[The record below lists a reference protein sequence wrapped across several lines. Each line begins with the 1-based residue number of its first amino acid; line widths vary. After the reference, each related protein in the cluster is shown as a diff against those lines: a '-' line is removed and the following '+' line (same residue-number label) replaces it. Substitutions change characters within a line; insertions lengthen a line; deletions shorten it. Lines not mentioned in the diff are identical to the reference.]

1 MTGRL
6 VLELELELAL
16 VLVTMIEEFAVVDT
30 ALEVKLD
37 NVIAD
42 TETLEL
48 DRLLRLEV
56 FKILDELEIG
66 YKTLLE
72 LDLLFELEVRAE
84 VVLSL
89 GLETAG
95 LDGERLVDTD
105 ERVDPEGLVNA
116 EELLDTGRLDDAELD
131 TGRLDDAELDDA
143 VGLKMTIAKI

>member
-1 MTGRL
+1 MTGR
-6 VLELELELAL
+6 VVLELELAL
-16 VLVTMIEEFAVVDT
+16 VLVTMVEEFAVLDT

-56 FKILDELEIG
+56 VKILDELEIG

-72 LDLLFELEVRAE
+72 LDSLFELEVRAE

-89 GLETAG
+89 GLETTA
-95 LDGERLVDTD
+95 LDGERLVDTTD

-116 EELLDTGRLDDAELD
+116 EELLDLERLDNAV
-131 TGRLDDAELDDA
+131 LDDA

>member
-6 VLELELELAL
+6 VLELELAL
-16 VLVTMIEEFAVVDT
+16 VLVTMVEEFAVVDT

-56 FKILDELEIG
+56 VKILDELEIG

>member
-1 MTGRL
+1 MTGR
-6 VLELELELAL
+6 VVLELELAL
-16 VLVTMIEEFAVVDT
+16 VLVTMVEEFAVLDT

-37 NVIAD
+37 DVIAD

-56 FKILDELEIG
+56 VKILDELEIG

-89 GLETAG
+89 GLETTA
-95 LDGERLVDTD
+95 LDGERLVDTTD

-116 EELLDTGRLDDAELD
+116 EELLDLERLDNAV
-131 TGRLDDAELDDA
+131 LDDA

>member
-6 VLELELELAL
+6 VLELELAL
-16 VLVTMIEEFAVVDT
+16 VLVTMVEEFAVVDT

-56 FKILDELEIG
+56 VKILDELEIG

-72 LDLLFELEVRAE
+72 LDSLFELEVRAE

-89 GLETAG
+89 GLETTA
-95 LDGERLVDTD
+95 LDGERLVDTTD

-116 EELLDTGRLDDAELD
+116 EELLDLERLDNAV
-131 TGRLDDAELDDA
+131 LDDA

>member
-1 MTGRL
+1 MTGR
-6 VLELELELAL
+6 VVLELELAL
-16 VLVTMIEEFAVVDT
+16 VLVTMVEEFAVLDT

-37 NVIAD
+37 DVIAD

-56 FKILDELEIG
+56 VKILDELEIG

-89 GLETAG
+89 GLETTG

-105 ERVDPEGLVNA
+105 ERVDPEGVVNA
-116 EELLDTGRLDDAELD
+116 EELLDLERLDNA
-131 TGRLDDAELDDA
+131 ALDDA
-143 VGLKMTIAKI
+143 VGLKITIAKI

>member
-16 VLVTMIEEFAVVDT
+16 VLVTMVEEFAVLDT

-37 NVIAD
+37 DVIAD

-56 FKILDELEIG
+56 VKILDELEIG

-72 LDLLFELEVRAE
+72 LDSLFELEVRAE

-89 GLETAG
+89 GLETTA
-95 LDGERLVDTD
+95 LDGERLVDTTD

-116 EELLDTGRLDDAELD
+116 EELLDLERLDNAV
-131 TGRLDDAELDDA
+131 LDDA

>member
-1 MTGRL
+1 MTGR
-6 VLELELELAL
+6 VVLELELAL
-16 VLVTMIEEFAVVDT
+16 VLVTMVEEFAVLDT

-37 NVIAD
+37 DVIAD

-56 FKILDELEIG
+56 VKILDELEIG

-72 LDLLFELEVRAE
+72 LDSLFELEVRAE

-89 GLETAG
+89 GLETTA
-95 LDGERLVDTD
+95 LDGERLVDTTD

-116 EELLDTGRLDDAELD
+116 EELLDLERLDNAV
-131 TGRLDDAELDDA
+131 LDDA

>member
-16 VLVTMIEEFAVVDT
+16 VLVTMVEEFAVLDT

-37 NVIAD
+37 DVIAD

-48 DRLLRLEV
+48 DRLSKLEV
-56 FKILDELEIG
+56 VKIVDELEIG

-72 LDLLFELEVRAE
+72 LDLLFDFEVTAE
-84 VVLSL
+84 VVVPV
-89 GLETAG
+89 GLETSE
-95 LDGERLVDTD
+95 DGERLVNTD

-116 EELLDTGRLDDAELD
+116 EELLDLERLDTAA
-131 TGRLDDAELDDA
+131 LDDT

>member
-1 MTGRL
+1 
-6 VLELELELAL
+6 VL
-16 VLVTMIEEFAVVDT
+16 DT

-37 NVIAD
+37 DVIAD

-56 FKILDELEIG
+56 VKILDELEIG

-72 LDLLFELEVRAE
+72 LDSLFELEVRAE

-89 GLETAG
+89 GLETTA
-95 LDGERLVDTD
+95 LDGERLVDTTD

-116 EELLDTGRLDDAELD
+116 EELLDLERLDNAV
-131 TGRLDDAELDDA
+131 LDDA

>member
-6 VLELELELAL
+6 VLELELAL
-16 VLVTMIEEFAVVDT
+16 VLVTMVEEFAVLDT

-37 NVIAD
+37 DVIAD

-56 FKILDELEIG
+56 VKILDELEIG

-89 GLETAG
+89 GLETTG

-105 ERVDPEGLVNA
+105 ERVDPEGVVNA
-116 EELLDTGRLDDAELD
+116 EELLDLERLDNA
-131 TGRLDDAELDDA
+131 ALDDA
-143 VGLKMTIAKI
+143 VGLKITIAKI